1 MTRSPWWPTASTPDR
16 LRQID
21 AALAAGLTCE
31 EARII
36 CECAKKSAFTSF
48 CAYHGRRFGRDHASA
63 NAKLSA
69 TNVVAMRRKR
79 GLSELDRDEAFSV
92 FDRRDGYPLEGVFER
107 VPA

>member
-1 MTRSPWWPTASTPDR
+1 MTRSWWTTASTPAR
-16 LRQID
+16 LVQID
-21 AALAAGLTCE
+21 AALSIGLTCE
-31 EARII
+31 QARII
-36 CECAKKSAFTSF
+36 CHCPNRSAFTSF
-48 CAYHGRRFGRDHASA
+48 CAYHGRRFGRDHAST

-92 FDRRDGYPLEGVFER
+92 FDQREGDPLEGVFER